1 MGFQKPLLVA
11 AAGAVV
17 FAFGVHAAGPSVQ
30 STPLFKA
37 DFDSS
42 LSQLVASVGKIYAFV
57 TDQNAVSIEADA
69 VSVGNK
75 LVIDDSYTASG
86 LPTAI
91 ACGFKNNIMIKE
103 GIFQFAYEVN
113 VSASHLPFETGIVI
127 DSPQS
132 DMVPA
137 TGPDDDGG
145 LILGNEPTLTLIP
158 ANTDLQVS
166 GSYSRGSENDNWSY
180 SLTVT
185 RRDPITGGEITVAQ
199 GTGEV
204 HDSAGKP
211 IVGLAFRKFAGSA
224 GVATIDEIHAAVS
237 NSISMQI
244 KR

>member
-1 MGFQKPLLVA
+1 MGSRKPRLVA
-11 AAGAVV
+11 AAGVAILAV
-17 FAFGVHAAGPSVQ
+17 GVHAGGLGIQ
-30 STPLFKA
+30 TTQLFKA

-69 VSVGNK
+69 ISVGNK
-75 LVIDDSYTASG
+75 LVIDDTYTTSG

-91 ACGFKNNIMIKE
+91 ACGFKNNSMIKK
-103 GIFQFAYEVN
+103 GIFEFSYEVN

-145 LILGNEPTLTLIP
+145 LILGNEPTQMLVP

-166 GSYSRGSENDNWSY
+166 GSYSRGSENDDWSY
-180 SLTVT
+180 SLKVSK
-185 RRDPITGGEITVAQ
+185 RDPSTGGDVLLAE

-237 NSISMQI
+237 NSISTPL